1 MNTLHEAEGPEGPE
15 GPEGW
20 TDSEYKSFKA
30 GEDTSDS
37 ESDVDEPLIIR
48 GYKKEK
54 YKKILF
60 TEELLPE

>member
-1 MNTLHEAEGPEGPE
+1 MNTSQE
-15 GPEGW
+15 PEGW
-20 TDSEYKSFKA
+20 TESEYKSFKPDD
-30 GEDTSDS
+30 DTSDS
-37 ESDVDEPLIIR
+37 ESDVEVDEPTDVK